1 MTLTVDQPNNE
12 VVVRSATPPSNAV
25 TLGLTGFAIN
35 FFIQTMCFTGWFP
48 PSLVPLFIGTGYSL
62 GAAMMWVGTHQFRQ
76 GDGFAGLVFTAFG
89 AYWIGIATL
98 FLLQQVSVINFGDD
112 NAVAM
117 GVFFIAWTLLT
128 TFLWIGSAW
137 TDLATFIEFAGLL
150 VTFILFVLWG
160 FGFVPVEVGAIVG
173 LLDALGAFFLAGALF
188 INGAAG
194 RTIVPMGPSVAS
206 LLSRQKYASAG
217 PAPLPA

>member
-1 MTLTVDQPNNE
+1 MTALAQANNE
-12 VVVRSATPPSNAV
+12 VVVRPAIQPAHAV

-62 GAAMMWVGTHQFRQ
+62 GAGMMWVGTHQFRL

-98 FLLQQVSVINFGDD
+98 FLLQQVGIIDFGAD
-112 NAVAM
+112 NAKAM

-128 TFLWIGSAW
+128 AFLLIGAAW
-137 TDLATFIEFAGLL
+137 VDMATFVEFAGLL
-150 VTFILFVLWG
+150 ITFVLFVLWG
-160 FGFVPVEVGAIVG
+160 FGFVSVKVGAVVG
-173 LLDALGAFFLAGALF
+173 LVDALGAFFLAGAVF
-188 INGAAG
+188 VNGTAG
-194 RTIVPMGPSVAS
+194 RTIVPMGPSLAS
-206 LLSRQKYASAG
+206 VLSRGRQPAHAAAS
-217 PAPLPA
+217 PAA